1 MIYLHKK
8 IMKMK
13 LLFLSILLT
22 CIIILFNSCGG
33 IKDLEFKEYKNFK
46 LEKAGFSKSTI
57 SVDLV
62 YYNPNTFGLELKKT
76 DLDIYIN
83 DNFLGH
89 SVQEVQ
95 VNIPKKQQ
103 FTLPLKIDVDM
114 KNILKN
120 SLTTLLNK
128 EVTIK
133 ATGKIKVGKA
143 NLYKTLPFEYSTKQ
157 EISLF

>member
-1 MIYLHKK
+1 MKYL
-8 IMKMK
+8 IN
-13 LLFLSILLT
+13 SIFLT
-22 CIIILFNSCGG
+22 CMIVLLNSCGG
-33 IKDLEFKEYKNFK
+33 IKDLEFKEYKNLK
-46 LEKAGFSKSTI
+46 IEKVGFSQTTV

-62 YYNPNTFGLELKKT
+62 YYNPNTFGLELKNT

-83 DNFLGH
+83 DNLLGH
-89 SVQEVQ
+89 SAQEVQ
-95 VNIPKKQQ
+95 VQIPKKQQ

-120 SLTTLLNK
+120 SLTTLLSK

>member
-1 MIYLHKK
+1 
-8 IMKMK
+8 MKSLK
-13 LLFLSILLT
+13 NLVCALG
-22 CIIILFNSCGG
+22 ILFFLNSCQG

-57 SVDLV
+57 TVDLV
-62 YYNPNTFGLELKKT
+62 YYNPNTFGLELKNT
-76 DLDIYIN
+76 DLDIFIN
-83 DNFLGH
+83 DNLLGH
-89 SVQEVQ
+89 SVQDVQ
-95 VNIPKKQQ
+95 VHIPKKQQ

-120 SLTTLLNK
+120 SLTTLLSK

-143 NLYKTLPFEYSTKQ
+143 NIYKTLPFEYSTKQ
-157 EISLF
+157 EIGLF

>member
-1 MIYLHKK
+1 
-8 IMKMK
+8 MK
-13 LLFLSILLT
+13 LFFTISISAFM
-22 CIIILFNSCGG
+22 IILCNSCGG
-33 IKDLEFKEYKNFK
+33 IKDLEFKDYKNFK
-46 LEKAGFSKSTI
+46 LEKAGFNKTTI

-62 YYNPNTFGLELKKT
+62 YYNPNPFGLELKNT

-83 DNFLGH
+83 DNLLGH
-89 SVQEVQ
+89 SSQEVQ
-95 VNIPKKQQ
+95 IQIPKRQQ

-120 SLTTLLNK
+120 SLTALLNK
-128 EVTIK
+128 EVNIK

-143 NLYKTLPFEYSTKQ
+143 NIYKTLPFEYVTKQ

>member
-1 MIYLHKK
+1 
-8 IMKMK
+8 MKS
-13 LLFLSILLT
+13 LFTSALSLF
-22 CIIILFNSCGG
+22 IIILLNSCGG

-57 SVDLV
+57 TVDLV
-62 YYNPNTFGLELKKT
+62 YYNPNTFGLELKNT
-76 DLDIYIN
+76 DLDIFIN
-83 DNFLGH
+83 DNLLGH
-89 SVQEVQ
+89 SAQEVQ
-95 VNIPKKQQ
+95 VQIPKKQQ

-120 SLTTLLNK
+120 SLTTLLSK

-143 NLYKTLPFEYSTKQ
+143 NIYKTLPFEYSTKQ

>member
-1 MIYLHKK
+1 MKYL
-8 IMKMK
+8 IN
-13 LLFLSILLT
+13 SIFLT
-22 CIIILFNSCGG
+22 CMIVLLYSCGG
-33 IKDLEFKEYKNFK
+33 IKDLEFKEYKNLK
-46 LEKAGFSKSTI
+46 IEKVGFSQTSV

-62 YYNPNTFGLELKKT
+62 YYNPNTFGLELKNT

-83 DNFLGH
+83 DNLLGH
-89 SVQEVQ
+89 SAQEVQ
-95 VNIPKKQQ
+95 VQIPKKQQ

-120 SLTTLLNK
+120 SLTTLLSK

>member
-1 MIYLHKK
+1 MMRPIINLVCAA
-8 IMKMK
+8 
-13 LLFLSILLT
+13 SILFFL
-22 CIIILFNSCGG
+22 NSCHG
-33 IKDLEFKEYKNFK
+33 IKELEFKEYKNFK

-83 DNFLGH
+83 DNLLGH

-157 EISLF
+157 EIILF

>member
-1 MIYLHKK
+1 MIV
-8 IMKMK
+8 
-13 LLFLSILLT
+13 LLY
-22 CIIILFNSCGG
+22 SCGG
-33 IKDLEFKEYKNFK
+33 IKDLEFKEYKNLK
-46 LEKAGFSKSTI
+46 IEKVGFSQTSV

-62 YYNPNTFGLELKKT
+62 YYNPNTFGLELKNT

-83 DNFLGH
+83 DNLLGH
-89 SVQEVQ
+89 SAQEVQ
-95 VNIPKKQQ
+95 VQIPKKQQ

-120 SLTTLLNK
+120 SLTTLLSK

>member
-1 MIYLHKK
+1 
-8 IMKMK
+8 MKS
-13 LLFLSILLT
+13 LFTSALSLF
-22 CIIILFNSCGG
+22 IIILLNSCGG

-57 SVDLV
+57 TVDLV
-62 YYNPNTFGLELKKT
+62 YYNPNTFGLELKNT
-76 DLDIYIN
+76 DLDIFIN
-83 DNFLGH
+83 DNLLGH
-89 SVQEVQ
+89 SAQEVQ
-95 VNIPKKQQ
+95 VQIPKKQQ

-128 EVTIK
+128 EITIK

-143 NLYKTLPFEYSTKQ
+143 NIYKTLPFEYSTKQ

>member
-1 MIYLHKK
+1 MIV
-8 IMKMK
+8 
-13 LLFLSILLT
+13 LL
-22 CIIILFNSCGG
+22 NSCGG
-33 IKDLEFKEYKNFK
+33 IKDLEFKEYKNLK
-46 LEKAGFSKSTI
+46 IEKVGFSQTTV

-62 YYNPNTFGLELKKT
+62 YYNPNTFGLELKNT

-83 DNFLGH
+83 DNLLGH
-89 SVQEVQ
+89 SAQEVQ
-95 VNIPKKQQ
+95 VQIPKKQQ

-120 SLTTLLNK
+120 SLTTLLSK

>member
-1 MIYLHKK
+1 
-8 IMKMK
+8 MKSLK
-13 LLFLSILLT
+13 NLVCALG
-22 CIIILFNSCGG
+22 ILFFLNSCQG

-57 SVDLV
+57 TVDLV
-62 YYNPNTFGLELKKT
+62 YYNPNTFCLELKNT
-76 DLDIYIN
+76 DLDIFIN
-83 DNFLGH
+83 DNLLGH
-89 SVQEVQ
+89 SAQEVQ
-95 VNIPKKQQ
+95 VQIPKKQQ

-120 SLTTLLNK
+120 SLTTLLSK

-143 NLYKTLPFEYSTKQ
+143 NIFKTLPFEYSTKQ
-157 EISLF
+157 EIGLF

>member
-1 MIYLHKK
+1 MIV
-8 IMKMK
+8 
-13 LLFLSILLT
+13 LL
-22 CIIILFNSCGG
+22 NSCGG
-33 IKDLEFKEYKNFK
+33 IKDLEFKEYKNLK
-46 LEKAGFSKSTI
+46 IEKVGFSQTSV

-62 YYNPNTFGLELKKT
+62 YYNPNTFGLELKNT

-83 DNFLGH
+83 DNLLGH
-89 SVQEVQ
+89 SAQEVQ
-95 VNIPKKQQ
+95 VQIPKKQQ

-120 SLTTLLNK
+120 SLTTLLSK

>member
-1 MIYLHKK
+1 
-8 IMKMK
+8 MKS
-13 LLFLSILLT
+13 LSTSALSLF
-22 CIIILFNSCGG
+22 IIILLNSCGG

-57 SVDLV
+57 TVDLV
-62 YYNPNTFGLELKKT
+62 YYNPNTFGLELKNT
-76 DLDIYIN
+76 DLDIFIN
-83 DNFLGH
+83 DNLLGH
-89 SVQEVQ
+89 SAQEVQ
-95 VNIPKKQQ
+95 VQIPKKQQ

-120 SLTTLLNK
+120 SLTTLLSK

-143 NLYKTLPFEYSTKQ
+143 NIYKTLPFEYSTKQ